1 MAIPAYS
8 KILRPVLE
16 FLARHQDQALHVTR
30 DLMPSIAEQFNLTE
44 EEKNY
49 RHPSGGL
56 KLRNFTSW
64 ACLDLNK
71 AGLIEKPKR
80 GYVRITQSGQDYLN
94 RYPGGI
100 SQTDLRNNCPKY
112 KQWLESRKK
121 SKSGSDL
128 QDTKDSDSS
137 AEETSEARIDDAR
150 QEIHPILKEEKEC
163 IVAPPTYPKIL
174 RSVLEFLARHR
185 DQELNITRNLVPA
198 IAEQFNLTEE
208 EKNFRHP
215 TGALKLRTSIIQAGI
230 DLNKSGLIEKPAPG
244 YFRITQAGQDYLNR
258 YPGEISKADLRNNC
272 PEYKKW
278 EEIWKK
284 PKPGND
290 LQDTKDS
297 DSGVEETPE
306 ERIEDARQEIHSV
319 LKEELLEAIMKQTP
333 VFFKQLIIKLLQTMG
348 YGDEDKLAKNV
359 EQAGDGGISGIIY
372 QDALGLDVVYLQAK
386 RYEAG
391 NHIRVGMMRDFIGS
405 LDIKNANKGVF
416 MTTSDY
422 NGNAKATAE
431 KAPQNIVVINGRD
444 LVEYMI
450 KYKIGVRTD
459 QTIELCKIDNDFFE
473 E

>member
-16 FLARHQDQALHVTR
+16 LLARHLDQELNITR
-30 DLMPSIAEQFNLTE
+30 NLLPAIAEQFNLTE

-49 RHPSGGL
+49 RNPSGAL
-56 KLRNFTSW
+56 KLRTPTSW

-71 AGLIEKPKR
+71 A
-80 GYVRITQSGQDYLN
+80 
-94 RYPGGI
+94 
-100 SQTDLRNNCPKY
+100 
-112 KQWLESRKK
+112 
-121 SKSGSDL
+121 
-128 QDTKDSDSS
+128 
-137 AEETSEARIDDAR
+137 
-150 QEIHPILKEEKEC
+150 
-163 IVAPPTYPKIL
+163 
-174 RSVLEFLARHR
+174 
-185 DQELNITRNLVPA
+185 
-198 IAEQFNLTEE
+198 
-208 EKNFRHP
+208 
-215 TGALKLRTSIIQAGI
+215 
-230 DLNKSGLIEKPAPG
+230 GLIEKPAPG

-272 PEYKKW
+272 PKYKQW
-278 EEIWKK
+278 EENRKK
-284 PKPGND
+284 SKAGSD

-297 DSGVEETPE
+297 DSSYVVAIPTYSKILRPVLEFLARHRDQELNITRELIPTIAERFNLTEEEKNYRTSSGKLRLGISITHARDDLNKAGLIEKPQRGYVRITQAGQDYLNRYPGEISKADLRNNCPKYKEWEENRKKSKSDSDSQDTKDSDSSVEKTQIKVYTGPGKGTKDSDSGVEKTPE

-319 LKEELLEAIMKQTP
+319 LMEELLEAIMKQTP

-348 YGDEDKLAKNV
+348 YGDEDNLAKNV
-359 EQAGDGGISGIIY
+359 RQAGDGSINGILY

-422 NGNAKATAE
+422 RRNAKATAE
-431 KAPQNIVVINGRD
+431 KAPQNIVIINGRD

-459 QTIELCKIDNDFFE
+459 QTIELRKIDGDFFE